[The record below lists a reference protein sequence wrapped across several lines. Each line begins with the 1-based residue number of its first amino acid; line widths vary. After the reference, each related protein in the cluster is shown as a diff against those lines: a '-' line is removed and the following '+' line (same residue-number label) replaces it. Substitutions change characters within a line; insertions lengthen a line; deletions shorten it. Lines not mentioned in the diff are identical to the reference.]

1 MRVRERVS
9 VKSARGFFVPTYY
22 SAADA
27 TNDTIRDTTDDA
39 IDDTTYVLAEGTR
52 YGD

>member
-9 VKSARGFFVPTYY
+9 VKRARGFFVPTYY

-27 TNDTIRDTTDDA
+27 TNDTIHDTADDT
-39 IDDTTYVLAEGTR
+39 IDDTI
-52 YGD
+52 